1 MFVYCYDRVYTSS
14 SWIFLFEYVC
24 PPFFLFRISTL
35 GWFLFL
41 HDKRWWSNLTKYA
54 ISCAVFCIFMK
65 LFSVFWGY
73 YKRLLQNV
81 CRSCPENF
89 NWLNVPWFYIYISF
103 YLFFFNYVKKSILK
117 AQLVFNFKFLSVKN
131 TWVQNIQVKKTKS
144 NVKRISGFL
153 EPSLFIGKMYIYPQL
168 LCRAPNCS

>member
-1 MFVYCYDRVYTSS
+1 MTGYIPHPREFFCLNMCVHHFFC
-14 SWIFLFEYVC
+14 LEYQ
-24 PPFFLFRISTL
+24 PLDD
-35 GWFLFL
+35 FLFL

-153 EPSLFIGKMYIYPQL
+153 EPSLFIGKMYIYP
-168 LCRAPNCS
+168 NC